1 MRLYFLTAMIC
12 FSMSSL
18 AQFAIISDK
27 DGYVNMR
34 SSAALSNN
42 IQDTLHNGRIVFC
55 YEREGSFYSAEY
67 AKRGEN
73 KTGYVYHDRVK
84 MVTGFEKVPAVKSP
98 ANTETFSNSS
108 VKVIISLQRFD
119 KSKYRITYH
128 KDAPGV
134 VEKINGKYVWGTDGN
149 LPAME
154 YKSIQVQVEQKT
166 ITLPASATENLFEPG
181 TGTTKVNYDRAK
193 DIVYIQAANSDGA
206 GYYEVIWRI
215 VNGVYKDK
223 WVVAGF

>member
-1 MRLYFLTAMIC
+1 MRMQLLAAML
-12 FSMSSL
+12 FVSMTSM

-55 YEREGSFYSAEY
+55 YEREGNFYSAEY
-67 AKRGEN
+67 GKKGEN

-84 MVTGFEKVPAVKSP
+84 MVMGFERVSAVKSP
-98 ANTETFSNSS
+98 ANTAKFSNGA
-108 VKVIISLQRFD
+108 VTVTITLQKFD
-119 KSKYRITYH
+119 KSKYRITYL
-128 KDAPGV
+128 KEAPDV
-134 VEKINGKYVWGTDGN
+134 VEKINGKYVWGTDGG

-154 YKSIQVQVEQKT
+154 YKSIQVQVGSKL
-166 ITLPASATENLFEPG
+166 ITLPAPATENLFEPA

-193 DIVYIQAANSDGA
+193 DIVYIQSANSDGA

-215 VNGVYKDK
+215 VNGEYKDK